1 MSCLPTVKAG
11 SCEGCRQQFT
21 VWAASLYAQWYI
33 SIFTTY
39 RTRLFLLDWVLLFK
53 FLLDIFTGFMWGNSV
68 YTCVCGGTFTPD
80 LKVRALFSDA
90 CRLFVVILT
99 AGHASMNLQ
108 AFVRRAK
115 CNSALMYWQLPL
127 YCTESCCLAAVAKVF
142 WNIHCKMQSRY

>member
-1 MSCLPTVKAG
+1 
-11 SCEGCRQQFT
+11 
-21 VWAASLYAQWYI
+21 
-33 SIFTTY
+33 
-39 RTRLFLLDWVLLFK
+39 
-53 FLLDIFTGFMWGNSV
+53 MWGNSV

-115 CNSALMYWQLPL
+115 CNSATYVLATAAIL
-127 YCTESCCLAAVAKVF
+127 YRKLLSSSCGKSILKYSLQNAKSLLEMSF
-142 WNIHCKMQSRY
+142 FRAK